1 MLNVLQFSVIIDDAM
16 ILVDESDEKSNAIC
30 IYGFFIDFLYSICH
44 IQTTCISLSTVFFSV
59 VSGWDIRRKKT
70 FAQIYSFHFV
80 IAFNPFGNP
89 IINYS
94 NSKYYQLSTYSVFDQ
109 SMRTLVTLLI
119 SYYSDISW
127 LLKGFYTIILG
138 KIFAL
143 NIAFALNLKI

>member
-1 MLNVLQFSVIIDDAM
+1 MNLARNQMPFA
-16 ILVDESDEKSNAIC
+16 
-30 IYGFFIDFLYSICH
+30 FR

-94 NSKYYQLSTYSVFDQ
+94 NTKYYQLSTYSVFDQ

-127 LLKGFYTIILG
+127 LLKGLYTIILG

-143 NIAFALNLKI
+143 NIAFALNLKIWYHIYLIFRFIYIYLYHEM